1 MDDLRKKV
9 KELLESQAIQVFIG
23 YGEGTAGT
31 TRAVFIRKPE
41 DADTLIYDSRCEQN
55 LAVYLMKHE
64 VKHLGKRGIIA
75 SIPVMRTILQV
86 ASEYQLTEEDVLIL
100 GVSPEGNLLEMD
112 GFKAVEAYLATQEVG
127 LNAAD
132 KELIEKLD
140 SMSPEEKWTYW
151 ENELSRCIKC
161 YACRAACPMCYCI
174 RCFVE
179 SNRPQWIPI
188 SANELGNVEWHLLR
202 AMHLAGRCIN
212 CGECGRACPI
222 DIPIHLLTFKGV
234 EDIKA
239 DFGVT
244 AGMDASME
252 SLLSSFNTN
261 DKEHFIR

>member
-1 MDDLRKKV
+1 MDELKNKV
-9 KELLESQAIQVFIG
+9 KDLLESGKIKVFIG
-23 YGEGTAGT
+23 YGEGTAGK
-31 TRAVFIRKPE
+31 TRAVFITKPD
-41 DADTLIYDSRCEQN
+41 DAVKLIFDDRCEQN

-64 VKHLGKRGIIA
+64 VKHMGTRGILA
-75 SIPVMRTILQV
+75 TIPVMRTILQV
-86 ASEYQLTEEDVLIL
+86 ASEYQLTENDVHIIGIGPD
-100 GVSPEGNLLEMD
+100 GVLQHFDS
-112 GFKAVEAYLATQEVG
+112 FKAVEAYLATQEVG
-127 LNAAD
+127 LNADD
-132 KELIEKLD
+132 KELIHKLD
-140 SMSPEEKWTYW
+140 AMTMEEKWAYW

-202 AMHLAGRCIN
+202 AMHLAGRGIN

-234 EDIKA
+234 EDIQA

-244 AGMDASME
+244 AGMDATME
-252 SLLSSFNTN
+252 SVLSSFKTN

>member
-9 KELLESQAIQVFIG
+9 KELLTNQDIKVFIG
-23 YGEGTAGT
+23 YGEGTAGK
-31 TRAVFIRKPE
+31 TRAVFITKPE

-64 VKHLGKRGIIA
+64 VKHMGKRGIIA
-75 SIPVMRTILQV
+75 NVAVMRTILQV
-86 ASEYQLTEEDVLIL
+86 ASEYQLTENDVCIV
-100 GVSPEGNLLEMD
+100 GISPEGTLLEFD
-112 GFKAVEAYLATQEVG
+112 GFKAVETYLASQEVG
-127 LNAAD
+127 LNAED
-132 KELIEKLD
+132 KAIIQKID
-140 SMSPEEKWTYW
+140 AMSMEEKWAYW
-151 ENELSRCIKC
+151 EAELSRCIKC

-234 EDIKA
+234 EDVHA

-252 SLLSSFNTN
+252 SLLSSYKSN
-261 DKEHFIR
+261 DKENFIR

>member
-9 KELLESQAIQVFIG
+9 RDLLENKKIGVFIG
-23 YGEGTAGT
+23 YGEGTAGK
-31 TRAVFIRKPE
+31 TRALFITKPE
-41 DADTLIYDSRCEQN
+41 DADKLIYDERCEQN

-64 VKHLGKRGIIA
+64 VKHLGVRGVLA
-75 SIPVMRTILQV
+75 TIPVMRSILQV
-86 ASEYQLTEEDVLIL
+86 ASEYQLTENDVHII
-100 GVSPEGNLLEMD
+100 GIGPEGNLIDFE
-112 GFKAVEAYLATQEVG
+112 GFKSVEAYLATREVG
-127 LNAAD
+127 LNTGD
-132 KELIEKLD
+132 KELIQKLD
-140 SMSPEEKWTYW
+140 AMSREEKWAYW
-151 ENELSRCIKC
+151 ESELSRCIKC

-234 EDIKA
+234 EDVHE

-252 SLLSSFNTN
+252 SLLSSFKPN
-261 DKEHFIR
+261 DKENFIR